1 MYLQVFL
8 KTTKYKTNKWITT
21 CTDLINFYLS
31 TYLFWLSSLKRKQ
44 KCQFQVYRIIGC
56 RKIEVWCQTGQNGQH
71 DYIFHLRE
79 LEIGGL
85 FLFLFPIFSYQV
97 SLLMTFSGSFN
108 NSLPNILRLGGR
120 GGTMGY
126 KMADIDSLY
135 SQHVI
140 LLSFSNFWDVFGRD
154 VDNN

>member
-108 NSLPNILRLGGR
+108 NSLPNILRLGGGEAQWATR
-120 GGTMGY
+120 WLTLT
-126 KMADIDSLY
+126 AFTHSTLY
-135 SQHVI
+135 CCHFRISAMCLVAM
-140 LLSFSNFWDVFGRD
+140 
-154 VDNN
+154 

>member
-108 NSLPNILRLGGR
+108 NSLPNILRLGGGR
-120 GGTMGY
+120 HNGLQDGWHWQPLLTARY
-126 KMADIDSLY
+126 TA
-135 SQHVI
+135 VI
-140 LLSFSNFWDVFGRD
+140 FEFLRCVWSRCR
-154 VDNN
+154 